1 MIQPDSVHIPFFI
14 LHYIYIHIYA
24 SILTASKF
32 QRSHPPFDFWTV
44 PYHIVCDI
52 YILIYP
58 IIPMVAHGVHSLCWW
73 KYNDFQAFASPNQRM
88 LHPMFDITILLAI

>member
-1 MIQPDSVHIPFFI
+1 MHLSSLLASFSGHI
-14 LHYIYIHIYA
+14 LHLI
-24 SILTASKF
+24 F
-32 QRSHPPFDFWTV
+32 GQC
-44 PYHIVCDI
+44 HIVCDIYI

-58 IIPMVAHGVHSLCWW
+58 IIPMVVHGVHSLCWL

>member
-32 QRSHPPFDFWTV
+32 QRSYPPFDFWTV

-52 YILIYP
+52 YIYID
-58 IIPMVAHGVHSLCWW
+58 ISNHSHGGPWCTLT
-73 KYNDFQAFASPNQRM
+73 M
-88 LHPMFDITILLAI
+88 LVEI

>member
-14 LHYIYIHIYA
+14 LHYIYNIYMHLSSLLASFSGHILHL
-24 SILTASKF
+24 IF
-32 QRSHPPFDFWTV
+32 GQC
-44 PYHIVCDI
+44 HIVCDI

-58 IIPMVAHGVHSLCWW
+58 IIPMVVHGVHSLCWL